1 MYREEKAMV
10 RTLLDLNFVNRRKF
24 DDEQDKNDRGSN
36 WDKTCF
42 MFCGASPYTLL
53 ATLASLSRTDN
64 PDSLAWKC
72 MIVMWCMWKES
83 NG

>member
-1 MYREEKAMV
+1 MMNKIRMIEAAIGTRPV
-10 RTLLDLNFVNRRKF
+10 SCFV
-24 DDEQDKNDRGSN
+24 G
-36 WDKTCF
+36 
-42 MFCGASPYTLL
+42 PLPTLL